1 MASGKLL
8 RTLTGPTSRV
18 WSVAFSPDGRTL
30 ASASFDHT
38 IMLWD
43 TANSRPLRTLAI
55 DHGAVFSAAYSPDG
69 RTLASGSGD
78 WIIRLWDVSKVNEAG
93 K

>member
-1 MASGKLL
+1 
-8 RTLTGPTSRV
+8 
-18 WSVAFSPDGRTL
+18 
-30 ASASFDHT
+30 
-38 IMLWD
+38 MLWD